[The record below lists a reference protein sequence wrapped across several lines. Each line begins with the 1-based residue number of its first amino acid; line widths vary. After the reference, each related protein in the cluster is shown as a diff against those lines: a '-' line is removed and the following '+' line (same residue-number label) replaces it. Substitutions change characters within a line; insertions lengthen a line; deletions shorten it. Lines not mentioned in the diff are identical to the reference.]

1 MSAVRGVVS
10 LRRGKNV
17 AASMRLIIRDDDRE
31 GEGEEERS
39 TRRDRSRRERFYL
52 CVFFST
58 RPRPFLIVRG
68 DNVT

>member
-31 GEGEEERS
+31 GEGR
-39 TRRDRSRRERFYL
+39 RREVRVAIDRVGSGFTYA
-52 CVFFST
+52 SSS
-58 RPRPFLIVRG
+58 PRDLILF
-68 DNVT
+68 